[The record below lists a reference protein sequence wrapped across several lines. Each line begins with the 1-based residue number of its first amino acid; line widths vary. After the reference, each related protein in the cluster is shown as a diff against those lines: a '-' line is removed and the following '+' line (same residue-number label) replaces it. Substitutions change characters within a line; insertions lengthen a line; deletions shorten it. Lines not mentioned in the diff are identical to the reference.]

1 MLSGIFSVDTVGV
14 GSSGAILGM
23 LTAWIVWILFRWKK
37 VPAMYHRQRN
47 CQLGTVVIAVAV
59 TIGLSFTPYVDWA
72 AHVGGAIQGILW
84 GVVVL
89 SHELESK
96 YIKWALRFVAVTIS
110 SILFKPLSNVLKNA
124 SSSSFTTF
132 ETKSNCCFNSGN
144 TFSN

>member
-96 YIKWALRFVAVTIS
+96 YIKWALRFVAVSIS
-110 SILFKPLSNVLKNA
+110 VIGFTLAALKLPKTNP
-124 SSSSFTTF
+124 SYLLLEYFQMNDDWGKF
-132 ETKSNCCFNSGN
+132 GK
-144 TFSN
+144 

>member
-23 LTAWIVWILFRWKK
+23 LTAWIVWIIFRWKK

-47 CQLGTVVIAVAV
+47 CQLGTVVVAVAV

-84 GVVVL
+84 GIVVL
-89 SHELESK
+89 SHELENK
-96 YIKWALRFVAVTIS
+96 YIKWTLRFVAIS
-110 SILFKPLSNVLKNA
+110 ISAIGFTLAALKLPKTNP
-124 SSSSFTTF
+124 STQLLEYFQMNDDWGKF
-132 ETKSNCCFNSGN
+132 GK
-144 TFSN
+144 